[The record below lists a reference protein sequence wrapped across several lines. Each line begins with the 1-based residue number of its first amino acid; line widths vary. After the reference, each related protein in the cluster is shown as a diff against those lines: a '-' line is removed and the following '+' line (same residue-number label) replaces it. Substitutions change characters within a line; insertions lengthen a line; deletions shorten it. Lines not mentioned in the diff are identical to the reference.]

1 MSKKRLGALIGIWII
16 AVICGMTYFNITK
29 DKSIKTIDANGVNI
43 EEKAKEKVTIY
54 IPAEDG
60 RALIKKDENIEESQS
75 RRDKSVKVVAKVIEV
90 LQNEGFLENKDIT
103 ILNIY
108 FSEDTA
114 YIDLS
119 SSSKEMD
126 DNSRKNLLNIY
137 SIVNSLS
144 ELGNVSRV
152 KILINGKDGSKN
164 LSKFYNRNTNI

>member
-16 AVICGMTYFNITK
+16 AVICGVTYFNITK
-29 DKSIKTIDANGVNI
+29 DKSIKTIDANGINI
-43 EEKAKEKVTIY
+43 EEKAKEKITIY

-60 RALIKKDENIEESQS
+60 KALIKKDENIEESQS

-137 SIVNSLS
+137 SIVNSLT

-164 LSKFYNRNTNI
+164 LSKFYNRNTSI